1 MLFTAFN
8 QTNSSNKQKL
18 EAWKQINEA
27 VTAACPQEIPKEI
40 YQTKKKYENIR
51 REAMVDIRKYQES
64 IRGTG
69 NSY

>member
-1 MLFTAFN
+1 M
-8 QTNSSNKQKL
+8 

-27 VTAACPQEIPKEI
+27 LTAAFPKEI
-40 YQTKKKYENIR
+40 EKEIPQTKKKYENIR
-51 REAMVDIRKYQES
+51 REAMVDIRKYKES